1 MRVSGLFLV
10 CEGGQWHCLEW
21 SPLVERSTSGCRF
34 CGRTRLQSGIRR
46 AEGRVCRCLSL
57 FFFFFFFLYVH
68 LYYLTYEERCV
79 SPLTAERL
87 RCGSASRTSRG
98 GEHTNVRCASAFVSL
113 FPFFLHLSITL
124 LLSSNHRGF
133 CYFNSVAIAAKLL
146 QQRLNVSKILI
157 VDWVSSFWKITWH

>member
-1 MRVSGLFLV
+1 MFLV

-21 SPLVERSTSGCRF
+21 SPLVERSASGRRF

-46 AEGRVCRCLSL
+46 AEGHICHCLSL
-57 FFFFFFFLYVH
+57 FLSLCVCIIWLTKSAVFLPSLQNGFAVVRPPGH
-68 LYYLTYEERCV
+68 HAEE
-79 SPLTAERL
+79 STPMWDAPLRL
-87 RCGSASRTSRG
+87 L
-98 GEHTNVRCASAFVSL
+98 SL

-124 LLSSNHRGF
+124 VLSSNHRGF

-157 VDWVSSFWKITWH
+157 VDWVSSFWKITLH